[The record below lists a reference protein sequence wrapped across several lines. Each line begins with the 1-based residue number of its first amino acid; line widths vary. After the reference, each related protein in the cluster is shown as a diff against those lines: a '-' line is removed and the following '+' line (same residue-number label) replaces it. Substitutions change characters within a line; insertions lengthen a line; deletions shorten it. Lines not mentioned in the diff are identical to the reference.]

1 MVNNSISFCI
11 IAIKCSLE
19 FICKYAIMKGILPFA
34 AAVLQVFHSCRQ
46 SVIQRYERFHL
57 ESFISER
64 SRLDR
69 CWSNSHLP
77 PRPPSHWRS
86 EHHPASWTGE
96 TATTFREKMNG
107 TPAHNVLHCILFHI
121 HKKSV
126 LIHEIRRE
134 VAVSYVRVLL
144 LLFLRHIGIV
154 KKGFPI
160 LDRLVVIQT
169 EFIPNKDQF

>member
-11 IAIKCSLE
+11 IDIKCSLE

-46 SVIQRYERFHL
+46 CVIQRYERFHL

-64 SRLDR
+64 SRLDW
-69 CWSNSHLP
+69 CGSNSHLP
-77 PRPPSHWRS
+77 PWPPSHRRS
-86 EHHPASWTGE
+86 EHQPARWTGE

-107 TPAHNVLHCILFHI
+107 TPAHTVLHCILFHI

-126 LIHEIRRE
+126 FIHETRRE

-144 LLFLRHIGIV
+144 LLLLRHIRIV
-154 KKGFPI
+154 
-160 LDRLVVIQT
+160 
-169 EFIPNKDQF
+169 